1 MIMTMTKT
9 HTKTNTK
16 TTSEGVVTGMKAGLL
31 LDIRRKHISRN
42 KYQRSGYRDFL
53 FLFV

>member
-1 MIMTMTKT
+1 MIMTM
-9 HTKTNTK
+9 TKTNTK
-16 TTSEGVVTGMKAGLL
+16 TTSGVVVTGMKGGLL
-31 LDIRRKHISRN
+31 LDIRRKQISRR